1 MKTQIDELVVF
12 CCDCEHSEF
21 VHTDRGNRP
30 CLFSDCDCSGLV
42 VTTAETTPD
51 TGTASLSGGPGG

>member
-42 VTTAETTPD
+42 VKTA
-51 TGTASLSGGPGG
+51 